1 MAAGSHEIPAGNP
14 DPKCVWMQAGV
25 VRRKQCRSDYE
36 CTECRFD
43 HALQQTAR
51 QNRTLARKGTP
62 SSGKRA
68 QIVAWSERLCER
80 PLKNRPCI
88 HHMKNR
94 ITFRPCTN
102 EYRCGN
108 CEFDQ
113 FFFDQY
119 SVHAVV
125 KPVDILNIEG
135 FRIPQGYYLHAGHA
149 WVKVEDKSMV
159 RVGVDDFALR
169 LLGPLDQVESPLFG
183 KKVRRGAPDIK
194 LVRGQKNARVLSPV
208 SGVITDINPAL
219 KASGGLAN
227 KAPYSDGWIM
237 RIHTDDLRKDLG
249 TLMIGDETTKFI
261 GAEVDHLYQIIE
273 ETSPLATD
281 GGQLGNDIYGNL
293 PGLDW
298 NTLVKAFLA

>member
-1 MAAGSHEIPAGNP
+1 MAAGNREVPAGNP

-25 VRRKQCRSDYE
+25 VRQKQCRLNYE
-36 CTECRFD
+36 CADCRFD
-43 HALQQTAR
+43 RALQQAAR
-51 QNRTLARKGTP
+51 HNRSLARKGTP

-68 QIVAWSERLCER
+68 QVVAWNERLCER

-88 HHMKNR
+88 HHMKGR

-125 KPVDILNIEG
+125 KPVDVLNIEG
-135 FRIPQGYYLHAGHA
+135 FRIPQGYYLHTGHA

-159 RVGVDDFALR
+159 RVGIDDFALR
-169 LLGPLDQVESPLFG
+169 LLGPLDQVEAPLFG
-183 KKVRRGAPDIK
+183 KNIRQGAPDVK
-194 LVRGQKNARVLSPV
+194 LVRGEKHARVLSPV

-219 KASGGLAN
+219 KASGDLAN
-227 KAPYSDGWIM
+227 RAPYSDGWIM
-237 RIHTDDLRKDLG
+237 RIHTDDLRKDLD
-249 TLMIGDETTKFI
+249 TLMIGDETTKYI
-261 GAEVDHLYQIIE
+261 GAEVDNLYQIIE

-298 NTLVKAFLA
+298 NTLVKSFLT